1 MALAVLLLAA
11 KAKFPVPLASAV
23 LLLNATAMPEPVVVA
38 VLLPNCTTVFPETET
53 ARPPLVVACDELV
66 SSGEALASAHA
77 DGAPMPSATRG
88 APAHAETLGGRFCES
103 PSANGAASFG
113 AGRDRV
119 AEAKRDDEDDR

>member
-1 MALAVLLLAA
+1 MALAVLLLSA

-88 APAHAETLGGRFCES
+88 APAHTAINDLVAFAMATVFLTRS
-103 PSANGAASFG
+103 PSSMINR
-113 AGRDRV
+113 GR
-119 AEAKRDDEDDR
+119 